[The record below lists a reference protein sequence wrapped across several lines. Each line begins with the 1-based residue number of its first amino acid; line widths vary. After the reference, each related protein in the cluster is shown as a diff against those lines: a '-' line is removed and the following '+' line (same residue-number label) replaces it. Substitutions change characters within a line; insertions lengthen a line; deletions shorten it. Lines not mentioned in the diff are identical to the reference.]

1 MIKHAPGPWVISD
14 ARSTKVDLI
23 NTRKGDA
30 VGEVVFVDVRNPA
43 DALLVA
49 AAPELLAALERA
61 NTLLAELNFSEWIPK
76 NDTASIDIRQRIN
89 AAHVIASSSIAK
101 ATGGAA

>member
-1 MIKHAPGPWVISD
+1 MIKHTPGPWVISD

-49 AAPELLAALERA
+49 AAPELLAALRRLSFA
-61 NTLLAELNFSEWIPK
+61 AMARDNTMGDQCALFAAQAELRDANKQAMQE
-76 NDTASIDIRQRIN
+76 
-89 AAHVIASSSIAK
+89 IAK